1 MATTQA
7 ANVQENGADEAGEAP
22 VRRPRR
28 PRAAANPAAAPRR
41 AAKPAP
47 TKAVA
52 AKPASARNDG
62 PWRRALKV
70 GFWVMLVAIAA
81 AATLAIRAGHAPSW
95 RSLSVVCL
103 QAVPLWPGM
112 ALFWRCLEALR
123 DRFAGAPLALWL
135 GLALIGAAATML
147 IAPGI
152 VFAIHS
158 RSLAIAEDLD
168 GEMTVWHH
176 LFGLGYAFSLY
187 VATAFRLWWPWG
199 ALLPVMVTGLFW
211 RAHRR

>member
-1 MATTQA
+1 TQA
-7 ANVQENGADEAGEAP
+7 AKVQGNGADEADGAP

-28 PRAAANPAAAPRR
+28 PRAAQAGPAPATPPKRAAKLA
-41 AAKPAP
+41 AAKPAVP
-47 TKAVA
+47 QD
-52 AKPASARNDG
+52 DG

-81 AATLAIRAGHAPSW
+81 TATLSIRAGHAPSW

-103 QAVPLWPGM
+103 QSVPLFPGM
-112 ALFWRCLEALR
+112 ALFWRGLEALR
-123 DRFAGAPLALWL
+123 HRFAGAPLALWL
-135 GLALIGAAATML
+135 GLALIGAAVTML
-147 IAPGI
+147 VAPGI

-168 GEMTVWHH
+168 GEMTFWHH
-176 LFGLGYAFSLY
+176 VFGLGYAFSLY

-199 ALLPVMVTGLFW
+199 ALLPVMVAGLFW
-211 RAHRR
+211 RTHRR